1 MRSTRFSAGVIVW
14 TMGALA
20 LIPCAVSA
28 RQAAGPP
35 LRVSWT
41 SDVISVREGDIV
53 TIIIDE
59 FTLASADRNEANSTA
74 RGRDVSLRAG
84 SGAGFGGTLRTANDA
99 SNSVRGRS
107 SRTERFSAELSA
119 RIVEILPNG
128 IARIEGRKKV
138 QIDDHEQEVVVRGLV
153 RTQDI
158 SVANTIES
166 WRIADA
172 ELLYKS
178 NGQLGS
184 AGGGIWS
191 KLLDL
196 IIP

>member
-1 MRSTRFSAGVIVW
+1 MRVVNLAGGVIVW
-14 TMGALA
+14 TMTALA
-20 LIPCAVSA
+20 LSPSGVRA
-28 RQAAGPP
+28 QQAGPP
-35 LRVSWT
+35 VRVSWT
-41 SDVISVREGDIV
+41 SDVVSVREGDIV

-59 FTLASADRNEANSTA
+59 FTLASADRSEANSTT

-84 SGAGFGGTLRTANDA
+84 SGSGFGGTLRTGNDA
-99 SNSVRGRS
+99 SNSVRGQS

-119 RIVEILPNG
+119 RIVEIMPNG

-158 SVANTIES
+158 SVANTVES
-166 WRIADA
+166 WRVADA
-172 ELLYKS
+172 ELLYNS
-178 NGQLGS
+178 NRQLGS

>member
-1 MRSTRFSAGVIVW
+1 MRVRNLPEGVIVC
-14 TMGALA
+14 TLSALA
-20 LIPCAVSA
+20 LIPGGLCGQ
-28 RQAAGPP
+28 QAAPP
-35 LRVSWT
+35 VRVSWT
-41 SDVISVREGDIV
+41 SDVVSVREGDIV
-53 TIIIDE
+53 TIMIDE
-59 FTLASADRNEANSTA
+59 FTLASADRNESNSTA

-84 SGAGFGGTLRTANDA
+84 SGAGFGGALRTGVEA
-99 SNSVRGRS
+99 SNSVRGAS
-107 SRTERFSAELSA
+107 SRSERFSAELSA
-119 RIVEILPNG
+119 MIVEIMPNG
-128 IARIEGRKKV
+128 IARIEGRKKI

-166 WRIADA
+166 WRVAEA
-172 ELLYKS
+172 ELLYNS
-178 NGQLGS
+178 NGQIGS

>member
-1 MRSTRFSAGVIVW
+1 MRAINLPGGVIVW
-14 TMGALA
+14 TMSALV
-20 LIPCAVSA
+20 LLPVGVCA
-28 RQAAGPP
+28 QQAGPP
-35 LRVSWT
+35 VRVSWT
-41 SDVISVREGDIV
+41 SDVVSVREGDIV
-53 TIIIDE
+53 TIVIDE
-59 FTLASADRNEANSTA
+59 FTLLRADRNESNATA

-84 SGAGFGGTLRTANDA
+84 SGAGFGGTLRTGNDA
-99 SNSVRGRS
+99 SNSVRGES

-119 RIVEILPNG
+119 RIVEIMPNG
-128 IARIEGRKKV
+128 IARIEGRKKI

-166 WRIADA
+166 WRVAEA
-172 ELLYKS
+172 ELLYNS
-178 NGQLGS
+178 NGELGS
-184 AGGGIWS
+184 TGGGIWS

>member
-1 MRSTRFSAGVIVW
+1 MRAINLPGGVVVW
-14 TMGALA
+14 T
-20 LIPCAVSA
+20 VSA
-28 RQAAGPP
+28 LVLMPVGVCAQQAGPP
-35 LRVSWT
+35 VRISWT
-41 SDVISVREGDIV
+41 SDVVSVRQGDIV
-53 TIIIDE
+53 TILIDE
-59 FTLASADRNEANSTA
+59 FMMARADRNEANTTA

-84 SGAGFGGTLRTANDA
+84 SGAGFGGSLRTGNEA
-99 SNSVRGRS
+99 SNSVRGES
-107 SRTERFSAELSA
+107 SRTQRFSAEMSA
-119 RIVEILPNG
+119 RIVEIMPNG
-128 IARIEGRKKV
+128 IARIEGRKTI

-166 WRIADA
+166 WRVADA
-172 ELLYKS
+172 ELLYNS
-178 NGQLGS
+178 NGKLGS